1 MISRVYNIKNNDQR
15 STLVKR
21 GLLTVFVVLPVLAV
35 TTALV
40 YVQFFQL
47 SPTVE
52 ATYYDLPATESADI
66 GIPWPTEGIA
76 VLGSVGNGILAGSE
90 DADKPVPIASLA
102 KLFAALAILEQKPFN
117 ENQEG
122 ELISFGPV
130 DEQLYVDTVAEQG
143 SSYPINAG
151 DQLTQYEALQVLLI
165 PSANNMADS
174 LVLWA
179 FGSEQAYLTYVNN
192 MVSEKGLKD
201 TVIADAS
208 GLSPDSVSTARDLLA
223 IAEDVL
229 EDPVLASIVRQP
241 QAVIDTAV
249 GTILNTNQLLQEEFV
264 VGVKT
269 GTTDEAGANLIF
281 AAEFPLT
288 DTITETIVAVTLGIP
303 DRQTNTIVSN
313 QILQASYLGF
323 GFVEVVPEN
332 TAVGRY
338 DVPWGEDVE
347 IVSNGGIT
355 VGGWL
360 GKSYQ
365 ATVSA
370 DVMEPNATINQEVG
384 VLKVVDG
391 EEITSVPVTTS
402 SAISEPSLWW
412 KLLNIFD

>member
-1 MISRVYNIKNNDQR
+1 MISRVYNIKKNDHR
-15 STLVKR
+15 NTLIKR
-21 GLLTVFVVLPVLAV
+21 GLLTVLVVLPVLAV
-35 TTALV
+35 ISALV
-40 YVQFFQL
+40 YVQFFQP

-52 ATYYDLPATESADI
+52 ATYYDLPATEPADI

-76 VLGSVGNGILAGSE
+76 ALGSVGNGILAESE

-102 KLFAALAILEQKPFN
+102 KLFTALAILEKKPLN

-130 DEQLYVDTVAEQG
+130 DEQLYVDSVAEQG

-179 FGSEQAYLTYVNN
+179 FGSEQDYLTYVNN
-192 MVSEKGLKD
+192 MVSERGLED

-208 GLSPDSVSTARDLLA
+208 GLSPDSVSSARDLLA
-223 IAEDVL
+223 VAEDVL
-229 EDPVLASIVRQP
+229 KDPVLASIVRQP
-241 QAVIDTAV
+241 QAVIDPTV

-288 DTITETIVAVTLGIP
+288 DTISETVVAVTLGIP

-313 QILQASYLGF
+313 QILQSSYLGF

-365 ATVSA
+365 PTVNA
-370 DVMEPNATINQEVG
+370 DVMEPNTTINQDVG
-384 VLKVVDG
+384 VLEVIEG
-391 EEITSVPVTTS
+391 EEVTSVPVTTS